1 MGAVEV
7 IYLVAASLWI
17 VVVVT
22 VACIGVRLVLKL
34 RARRRRVQ
42 RMLDLVLGRGLG
54 SGVRLDQRVLTA
66 LGMPAARAVSGRP
79 RARRKR

>member
-22 VACIGVRLVLKL
+22 VACIGVRVALKL

-42 RMLDLVLGRGLG
+42 RLLDLVLGRGTG
-54 SGVRLDQRVLTA
+54 RSWRVDQRVLTA
-66 LGMPAARAVSGRP
+66 LGMPPARAVSGRP
-79 RARRKR
+79 QARRRR